1 MEFLTAQAVI
11 DASIVRLDMT
21 RLIDHYG
28 TIAKTGQLVIA
39 PADSVK
45 VNHVVSLADL

>member
-11 DASIVRLDMT
+11 DASI
-21 RLIDHYG
+21 I
-28 TIAKTGQLVIA
+28 KTALEYYKKDEAGQLVIA